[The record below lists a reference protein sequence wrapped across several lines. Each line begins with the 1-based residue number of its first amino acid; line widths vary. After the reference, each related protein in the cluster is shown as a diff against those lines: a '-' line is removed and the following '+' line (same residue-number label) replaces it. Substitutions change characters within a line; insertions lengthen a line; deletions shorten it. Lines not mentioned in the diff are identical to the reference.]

1 VLKIGL
7 IGAGRWGKV
16 YIKTI
21 EKNTRCFIS
30 SFLSNISEVKN
41 LTDQSCKVFSSSRD
55 FFDEEIHAVII
66 ATPPNCHLEY
76 IAMAAEKKIPLL
88 VEKPLT
94 ANLEEAIIVR
104 EISKKTR
111 SLIMVD
117 HIHVFSHAF
126 QVLKEN
132 IPSLGRIYEIE
143 TVAGNFGPYRSDVSV
158 LWDWAPHDISMIL
171 DLLNA
176 TASDTEV
183 LTYSKKKIDSTTFS
197 ELIDI
202 RLNVKNIPIKI
213 SISNHI
219 QKTRKFKVY
228 CERGDIEYD
237 DISIDKVT
245 IYPSLNKSLSLD
257 AAHHVCKVSDELPLD
272 VVVNQFMNLVEI
284 KSNFHESLEMG
295 IEVVRI
301 ISSIEK
307 SECKYL

>member
-21 EKNTRCFIS
+21 EKNTRCYINS
-30 SFLSNISEVKN
+30 LLSKTSEIEN
-41 LTDQSCKVFSSSRD
+41 LTSDSCKIFSSSKD

-66 ATPPNCHLEY
+66 ATPPNSHLEY

-94 ANLEEAIIVR
+94 ANLEEAIIVK
-104 EISKKTR
+104 ELSKKTS

-132 IPSLGRIYEIE
+132 ILSLGRIYEIE
-143 TVAGNFGPYRSDVSV
+143 TVAGNFGPYRTDVSV

-176 TASDTEV
+176 TASDAEV
-183 LTYSKKKIDSTTFS
+183 LTFSKKKIHSTIIS

-219 QKTRKFKVY
+219 QKTRKFTVY
-228 CERGDIEYD
+228 CERGVIEYD
-237 DISIDKVT
+237 DMKIEKVR
-245 IYPSLNKSLSLD
+245 IYPCLKKSLSQD
-257 AAHHVCKVSDELPLD
+257 AAYRMCKVRDELPLD
-272 VVVNQFMNLVEI
+272 VVINHFMNMVEI
-284 KSNFHESLEMG
+284 KSNSHESLDIG

-301 ISSIEK
+301 ISAIEK
-307 SECKYL
+307 TVCKCL